1 MIVAEQQSGDLERGP
16 GARVDQSGQYR
27 EHRRIERVGAG
38 CHPAR
43 RLATDAMRLVFKAQG
58 GLVTRCRLPTCPTG
72 RQHNLAIT
80 RSTRPGRRA
89 APAAHRTQR

>member
-43 RLATDAMRLVFKAQG
+43 RLATGSGGEAGYQPDAGCQPAPR
-58 GLVTRCRLPTCPTG
+58 R
-72 RQHNLAIT
+72 NLGALL
-80 RSTRPGRRA
+80 
-89 APAAHRTQR
+89 Q